1 MNKYDVLAIFFP
13 NKCLICSGYVRAK
26 QPVCRRCKRE
36 VLERRNFTIKVK
48 RTNKF
53 FSCYSLGIYQK
64 YLRYCILRY
73 KFMRKLSYARKFA
86 WAICEIMPENEFS
99 NYDMITYVPLSEN
112 RLKTRGYNQAEILAR
127 KISENI
133 EVELVGTLS
142 KIKENR
148 VQASLS
154 REERIKN
161 VKGVYKTIY
170 DVRGKNIIIVDDIL
184 TTGATLNECAKM
196 LYQSG
201 AKNVIGICVATKR
214 DWNELE

>member
-1 MNKYDVLAIFFP
+1 MNKYDVLALIFP
-13 NKCLICSGYVRAK
+13 NKCLFCGKYVKAK
-26 QPVCRRCKRE
+26 MPVCKLCKRD
-36 VLERRNFTIKVK
+36 VLERRNFTIKINKV
-48 RTNKF
+48 NKF
-53 FSCYSLGIYQK
+53 FSCYTLAEYEK
-64 YLRYCILRY
+64 YLRFCILRY
-73 KFMRKLSYARKFA
+73 KFRHKTSYARKFS
-86 WAICEIMPENEFS
+86 WALCEKMLDGEFS